1 MSKPVDH
8 SQYDD
13 TYIADILNNTKTI
26 AVVGA
31 SDNRIRP
38 SYFVMK
44 YMKKKGYRI
53 LPVNPGKAGS
63 EILGQPVFAS
73 LDDIDEPVDM
83 VDCFRA
89 SNAIPVIAEQAIKI
103 GAKTLWMQLGIANAE
118 AADAAEKAGIQVVMN
133 RCPKIEYG
141 RLSGEIGYM
150 GVSSG
155 IITSKKH
162 KLIKRGL

>member
-1 MSKPVDH
+1 MDH

-13 TYIADILNNTKTI
+13 TYIADILNKTKTI

-38 SYFVMK
+38 SFFVMK
-44 YMKKKGYRI
+44 YMQKKGYRI
-53 LPVNPGKAGS
+53 LPINPGKAGS
-63 EILGQPVFAS
+63 TILGQPVYAS
-73 LDDIDEPVDM
+73 LGDIEEPVDM

-89 SNAIPVIAEQAIKI
+89 GNAIPAITEQAIKI
-103 GAKTLWMQLGIANAE
+103 GAKTLWMQLGISNIEAAE
-118 AADAAEKAGIQVVMN
+118 AAEEAGMQVVMN

-150 GVSSG
+150 GVPSG

-162 KLIKRGL
+162 KLIKRDL